1 MNTKTRRA
9 AGESSMAERP
19 ATQESSFRLDG
30 KVALVTGSSRG
41 IGRAIA
47 EQMARTGARVV
58 ISSRKLDACEAVRD
72 QLRAEGHEAIAI
84 ACNVSRRE
92 ELASLVSRTLEEWG
106 RIDVV
111 VANAATNPH
120 YGPLASISED
130 SWNKILSTNLSST
143 LWLANL
149 VSPGMAERG
158 SGALILLS
166 SVSALSGTAVIG
178 AYAVSKAAEL
188 QLVRNLAMEWGRKGI
203 RVNAL
208 APGVIQTEFARALW
222 DNPQARKR
230 IESLNCVGR
239 LGVPADV
246 AGAALFLASDASS
259 FITGQTL
266 VIDGGA
272 SIFNPLEQT

>member
-1 MNTKTRRA
+1 
-9 AGESSMAERP
+9 MAEQRSVQSNP
-19 ATQESSFRLDG
+19 CRLDG
-30 KVALVTGSSRG
+30 KVALITGSSRG

-47 EQMARTGARVV
+47 EQLARAGARVV
-58 ISSRKLDACEAVRD
+58 ISSRKLDSCVAVRD
-72 QLRAEGHEAIAI
+72 QLKAEGHEAIAI
-84 ACNVSRRE
+84 ACNVGRRD
-92 ELASLVSRTLEEWG
+92 ELGTLVARTLEAWG
-106 RIDVV
+106 RIDIL

-120 YGPLASISED
+120 FGPLSSISED
-130 SWNKILSTNLSST
+130 TWNKILSTNLSAT

-149 VSPGMAERG
+149 VLPGMAERG
-158 SGALILLS
+158 SGSFILLS
-166 SVSALSGTAVIG
+166 SVSALTGTAAIG

-230 IESLNCVGR
+230 IEALNCVGR
-239 LGVPADV
+239 LGVPEDV
-246 AGAALFLASDASS
+246 AGAALFLASDASR
-259 FITGQTL
+259 FVTGQTL

-272 SIFNPLEQT
+272 SIFNPLEST

>member
-1 MNTKTRRA
+1 
-9 AGESSMAERP
+9 MAEQGTRQNDP
-19 ATQESSFRLDG
+19 FRVDG

-47 EQMARTGARVV
+47 EHMARVGARVV

-72 QLRAEGHEAIAI
+72 ALEAEGREALAI
-84 ACNVSRRE
+84 ACNIGRRE
-92 ELASLVSRTLEEWG
+92 ELGALVTRTLETWG
-106 RIDVV
+106 RIDIV

-120 YGPLASISED
+120 YGPLASISEE
-130 SWNKILSTNLSST
+130 SWNKILGTNLSST

-149 VSPGMAERG
+149 VLPGMAERS

-166 SVSALSGTAVIG
+166 SVSALTGTAAIG

-230 IESLNCVGR
+230 IEALNCIGR
-239 LGVPADV
+239 LGVPEDV
-246 AGAALFLASDASS
+246 AGAAVFLASDASR